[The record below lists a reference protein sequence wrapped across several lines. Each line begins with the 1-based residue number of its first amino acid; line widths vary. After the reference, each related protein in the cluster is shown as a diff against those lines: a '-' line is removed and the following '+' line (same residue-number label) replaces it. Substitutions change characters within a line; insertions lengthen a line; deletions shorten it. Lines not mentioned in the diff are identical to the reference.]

1 MNTPAE
7 DPNSQTGQD
16 ERKHWLYRSES
27 LPKLW
32 LIQIVILVLAL
43 LPEFFVHH
51 HAHVAQSGFTLDA
64 SFGFFAWYG
73 FITCA
78 GMVALAKI
86 LGIFL
91 KRKDTYY
98 DE

>member
-7 DPNSQTGQD
+7 NHDTQTGQD
-16 ERKHWLYRSES
+16 EGKHWLYRGEN

-51 HAHVAQSGFTLDA
+51 HAHVEKSGFTLDT

-86 LGIFL
+86 VGIFL

-98 DE
+98 NE